1 MIKDNQTTK
10 QRARSGHITC
20 RMDSVPHRIA
30 AREAFVCRY
39 VHGKLLVAECGTTF
53 YVLVVH
59 NVVYGAYDDVSEQWY
74 VCDELLNVR
83 VPDRFKVKILPKD
96 YVSVSY
102 WDLDRL
108 ITNGVAWLVAFKLR
122 QVAGG

>member
-1 MIKDNQTTK
+1 L
-10 QRARSGHITC
+10 
-20 RMDSVPHRIA
+20 
-30 AREAFVCRY
+30 E
-39 VHGKLLVAECGTTF
+39 AECGTTF
-53 YVLVVH
+53 YVLVAH

-74 VCDELLNVR
+74 VCAELLDVR
-83 VPDRFKVKILPKD
+83 VPDRYKVKILPKD

-122 QVAGG
+122 KVAGG